1 MNGLRLKWAV
11 RQERPKETPAVSQL
25 PFYSLGRNQHKM
37 SKEVGSGGGYGAS
50 ATSGSGGA
58 PAVSAQQQQR
68 LQQMIA
74 LQHAHSD
81 SMRQAKE
88 DSPPRSAKS
97 FASSGG
103 GGRTVAASEQG
114 VTTERQNSSVSSADD
129 GGGNT
134 RTGPAG
140 GRSHRSPPSTVSSP
154 VDGVNREV
162 IISSQPMD
170 PNLLTSLSM
179 ATPTL
184 SNVSVAAQATKNGG
198 ITSGRGGNAGA
209 GSSGSG
215 SGSGSG
221 GLPRSNSRGGG
232 RTAEYAKLLPGGANN
247 NSAGGKH
254 GNIHYQDYSSQHR
267 NQQQQP
273 TSGYAYDLPPRSAG
287 PPSQPELNHDDSQQF
302 HDAASHASSYQ
313 TYGSVATAGSSVSAP
328 GAGGGFLPQQHGQ
341 YSHHSVSSGG
351 NGGVGPAA
359 NFSISSG
366 QREDLSQHHFRYGD
380 PSHAFDHDA
389 YGDPYGH
396 HDHHDQC
403 ICCKC
408 CQSCGPVNPHQT
420 ENLHRSLCFGAI
432 DGLLTGSGITAACAG
447 LGLLTTS
454 SASAALW
461 AVVALCLA
469 ACASDGV
476 CMCLGHIWSTYVIT
490 QASIA
495 EKTEERKNFNRDR
508 AASKARLVD
517 MLLDRG
523 MLKIDAMSIADTL
536 EGYPDIFVSAL
547 VGDVGAL
554 GPGSG
559 GSWGGS
565 AENLR
570 SHGSAGALGVAHTDL
585 GSPRSGG
592 ATLGGRSSLHY
603 GSYGQFNEFRDD
615 PDKAALNEAVQEGWH
630 EGIVMMLSF
639 SALSAVPSLC
649 FLLSSLWFPE
659 DQNPGYP
666 GTSQVTVAISMLSTV
681 MLLLGIW
688 KSRFF
693 DSHWILFG
701 LEAVFVLLAS
711 LATAYCIGAALQS
724 TFDLSLSS

>member
-1 MNGLRLKWAV
+1 
-11 RQERPKETPAVSQL
+11 
-25 PFYSLGRNQHKM
+25 M
-37 SKEVGSGGGYGAS
+37 SNEAGSGAT
-50 ATSGSGGA
+50 ATSGSGGG
-58 PAVSAQQQQR
+58 PPVSAQQQR

-88 DSPPRSAKS
+88 DSPPRSGAKS
-97 FASSGG
+97 GASSGGG

-114 VTTERQNSSVSSADD
+114 VTTERQNSIVSAAA
-129 GGGNT
+129 
-134 RTGPAG
+134 AG

-154 VDGVNREV
+154 VDGVNRNV
-162 IISSQPMD
+162 IISNQPMD

-198 ITSGRGGNAGA
+198 IHSGRGGNAGT
-209 GSSGSG
+209 GSNSSGSG
-215 SGSGSG
+215 SGG
-221 GLPRSNSRGGG
+221 GLPRNNSRGGG

-247 NSAGGKH
+247 NSAGRQSSINQQQ

-267 NQQQQP
+267 KQQQQP

-287 PPSQPELNHDDSQQF
+287 PPPQPELNHDDSQQF

-313 TYGSVATAGSSVSAP
+313 TYGSVATAGSGASAAA
-328 GAGGGFLPQQHGQ
+328 GAGGGYPPHHHGQ
-341 YSHHSVSSGG
+341 YSHHSASGGG

-366 QREDLSQHHFRYGD
+366 PREDLSQHHFRYGD
-380 PSHAFDHDA
+380 PSHAFDHDG

-403 ICCKC
+403 ICCKR
-408 CQSCGPVNPHQT
+408 CQSCGPANPHQS

-454 SASAALW
+454 SASTALW

-495 EKTEERKNFNRDR
+495 EKTEERENFNRDR

-547 VGDVGAL
+547 VGDAGAL

-570 SHGSAGALGVAHTDL
+570 SHGSAGALGVAHTEL
-585 GSPRSGG
+585 GSPHSGG
-592 ATLGGRSSLHY
+592 TSLGGRSSLNY

-639 SALSAVPSLC
+639 SAFSVVPSLC
-649 FLLSSLWFPE
+649 FLLSSLWFP
-659 DQNPGYP
+659 DSQDPGYP
-666 GTSQVTVAISMLSTV
+666 GTSQVTVAVGMLSTV

-711 LATAYCIGAALQS
+711 LATAYCIGAALNNS
-724 TFDLSLSS
+724 LDLSLSSL

>member
-1 MNGLRLKWAV
+1 
-11 RQERPKETPAVSQL
+11 
-25 PFYSLGRNQHKM
+25 M
-37 SKEVGSGGGYGAS
+37 SDEAPTGGATATAAGTSGSPGGSGGG
-50 ATSGSGGA
+50 
-58 PAVSAQQQQR
+58 AVSAQQQR

-81 SMRQAKE
+81 SMRQAKR
-88 DSPPRSAKS
+88 DSPPRGKS
-97 FASSGG
+97 GASSADGG
-103 GGRTVAASEQG
+103 GGRTFAASEQG
-114 VTTERQNSSVSSADD
+114 VTTERQSSSVGAASVGAPAID
-129 GGGNT
+129 
-134 RTGPAG
+134 TGS
-140 GRSHRSPPSTVSSP
+140 SHRSPPPSMASP
-154 VDGVNREV
+154 VDGSNGNV
-162 IISSQPMD
+162 IVSNQPMD

-184 SNVSVAAQATKNGG
+184 SNVSLAAQASKNGG
-198 ITSGRGGNAGA
+198 AGGNGTA
-209 GSSGSG
+209 GSNGG
-215 SGSGSG
+215 GGG
-221 GLPRSNSRGGG
+221 GLPRNNSRGGG
-232 RTAEYAKLLPGGANN
+232 RTAEYAKLLPGN
-247 NSAGGKH
+247 NSATNNENRNNRNSNN
-254 GNIHYQDYSSQHR
+254 GNIHYQDYSQHR
-267 NQQQQP
+267 RQQQQQP
-273 TSGYAYDLPPRSAG
+273 TSGYAYAYDLPPRSAG
-287 PPSQPELNHDDSQQF
+287 PPPQRELNHDHESQQF

-313 TYGSVATAGSSVSAP
+313 TYGSVATAASGASANAGGYP
-328 GAGGGFLPQQHGQ
+328 SHHHHHHPGQYTHHAASGAGGAM
-341 YSHHSVSSGG
+341 
-351 NGGVGPAA
+351 GPAA
-359 NFSISSG
+359 NFNISSG
-366 QREDLSQHHFRYGD
+366 QREELSQHRFRYGD
-380 PSHAFDHDA
+380 PSHAFDHDG
-389 YGDPYGH
+389 YGDPYGQ
-396 HDHHDQC
+396 HHDQC
-403 ICCKC
+403 MCCKC
-408 CQSCGPVNPHQT
+408 CQSCGPSNPHQA

-447 LGLLTTS
+447 LGLLTTA

-461 AVVALCLA
+461 TVVALCLA

-490 QASIA
+490 HASIA
-495 EKTEERKNFNRDR
+495 ERTEERKNFNRDR

-547 VGDVGAL
+547 VGDAGAL

-559 GSWGGS
+559 GSVAGS

-570 SHGSAGALGVAHTDL
+570 SHGSAGALGVAHPEL
-585 GSPRSGG
+585 GSPHSGVG
-592 ATLGGRSSLHY
+592 GLGGRSSLHY
-603 GSYGQFNEFRDD
+603 GSYGQFDEYRDD
-615 PDKAALNEAVQEGWH
+615 PDKAALNDAVQEGWH

-639 SALSAVPSLC
+639 SAFSVVPSLC
-649 FLLSSLWFPE
+649 FLLSSSWFPE
-659 DQNPGYP
+659 NLDPSYP

-724 TFDLSLSS
+724 NFDLMLSS

>member
-1 MNGLRLKWAV
+1 
-11 RQERPKETPAVSQL
+11 
-25 PFYSLGRNQHKM
+25 M
-37 SKEVGSGGGYGAS
+37 SDAGGGSSGATAAS
-50 ATSGSGGA
+50 GGSGGA
-58 PAVSAQQQQR
+58 PVSAQQQR

-97 FASSGG
+97 GGTSSSGG

-114 VTTERQNSSVSSADD
+114 VTTERQNSSVGARSTAS
-129 GGGNT
+129 GGGA
-134 RTGPAG
+134 AG
-140 GRSHRSPPSTVSSP
+140 GRSYRSPPSTVSSP
-154 VDGVNREV
+154 VDGVDRNV
-162 IISSQPMD
+162 IISGQPMD

-184 SNVSVAAQATKNGG
+184 SNVSVAAHAQGTKNSGG
-198 ITSGRGGNAGA
+198 IHSGREGTSGAS
-209 GSSGSG
+209 SSGSG
-215 SGSGSG
+215 G
-221 GLPRSNSRGGG
+221 GLPHTNSRGGGAG
-232 RTAEYAKLLPGGANN
+232 RTAEYAKLLPGGANSN
-247 NSAGGKH
+247 NSAGRH
-254 GNIHYQDYSSQHR
+254 NQQGNIHYQDYSSQHR
-267 NQQQQP
+267 KQQQQQP

-287 PPSQPELNHDDSQQF
+287 PPPQPDLNHDDSQQF

-313 TYGSVATAGSSVSAP
+313 TYGSVATAGSGAS
-328 GAGGGFLPQQHGQ
+328 AGGGAPSGYPPHHHGQ
-341 YSHHSVSSGG
+341 YSHHSASRGG
-351 NGGVGPAA
+351 NGGVGPAT

-366 QREDLSQHHFRYGD
+366 HREDLSQHHFRYGD
-380 PSHAFDHDA
+380 PSHAFDHDG

-396 HDHHDQC
+396 HHHHDQC

-408 CQSCGPVNPHQT
+408 CQTCGPSNPHQT

-447 LGLLTTS
+447 LGFLTTS

-490 QASIA
+490 QASIL

-547 VGDVGAL
+547 VGDAGAL

-570 SHGSAGALGVAHTDL
+570 SHGSAGALGVARTEL
-585 GSPRSGG
+585 GSPHSGG
-592 ATLGGRSSLHY
+592 TTLGGRSSLHY

-639 SALSAVPSLC
+639 SAFSVVPSLC
-649 FLLSSLWFPE
+649 FLLSSLWFPDNQE
-659 DQNPGYP
+659 PGYP
-666 GTSQVTVAISMLSTV
+666 GTSQVTVAVSMLSTV

-711 LATAYCIGAALQS
+711 LTTAYCIGAALQN
-724 TFDLSLSS
+724 TFDLSFSS